1 MLFNLHEKFN
11 VNISY
16 CAWQTYNVAQIHQ
29 PKDKK
34 IYTAT
39 SFINIEYITKKLLLF
54 ELAQPTHT
62 MTCHIYCVWHVAV
75 LLNQS
80 PMCASLYPFGY
91 EIPLARMLSPYL
103 TANNSTCNIYTF
115 WECDVCHINIV
126 ALLSHTHTHAIK

>member
-1 MLFNLHEKFN
+1 MKNLMSISLIVRGKHIMLHKSTNQK
-11 VNISY
+11 I
-16 CAWQTYNVAQIHQ
+16 
-29 PKDKK
+29 KK
-34 IYTAT
+34 
-39 SFINIEYITKKLLLF
+39 YIPQLFLYKYRVYYKKKLHLF

-75 LLNQS
+75 LLNQR